1 MTDEHQMTD
10 TEIVEGAD
18 RRAKIRSWFYNHPG
32 EETDRHRMAEV
43 LGTSDI
49 GTVGKLLTELAE
61 QGECSMRKEGNA
73 NRYWRGLPQDAAPK
87 KQRRVKAVGAGELPA
102 DVELVIDGKL
112 VIVVGRNPQ
121 TGRLRVTF
129 FDD

>member
-1 MTDEHQMTD
+1 MEHQMTD
-10 TEIVEGAD
+10 AEMVEGAD
-18 RRAKIRSWFYNHPG
+18 RRARIRSWFANHPG
-32 EETDRHRMAEV
+32 EDTDRHKMAEV

-61 QGECSMRKEGNA
+61 QGEINMRKEGNA
-73 NRYWRGLPQDAAPK
+73 NRYWRGVLQEERNPPK
-87 KQRRVKAVGAGELPA
+87 QKRVKALGAGELPA

-112 VIVVGRNPQ
+112 TIVVGRNPQ